1 MNLRDEL
8 KEFEFLL
15 SRMEYGEIWMKIKL
29 NSVFVEDQEQALEF
43 YTGVLGF
50 VKKID
55 IPLGQFRWLTVVS
68 PEEPEGTQLVLE
80 PSENPARRRLKRRS
94 SSRASR

>member
-1 MNLRDEL
+1 
-8 KEFEFLL
+8 
-15 SRMEYGEIWMKIKL
+15 MKIHL
-29 NSVFVEDQEQALEF
+29 NGVFVEDQEQALEF

-80 PSENPARRRLKRRS
+80 PSENPAAQAFKRHS
-94 SSRASR
+94 SNRASR